1 MNRSTPC
8 PETTLPTNPV
18 AHLWHALA
26 ARWAAHLE
34 ATRKAQEFD
43 FVEDL
48 SADTLRDIGAPD
60 RLVSQAAARHES
72 HLQRLLELR
81 QWRDG

>member
-1 MNRSTPC
+1 MNSHAPC
-8 PETTLPTNPV
+8 PETTLPPHPV
-18 AHLWHALA
+18 AHLWHVLA

-34 ATRKAQEFD
+34 SARKAQEFD

-48 SADTLRDIGAPD
+48 SPETLRDIGAPD
-60 RLVSQAAARHES
+60 GLISRAKGRRESQQS
-72 HLQRLLELR
+72 RLLELR